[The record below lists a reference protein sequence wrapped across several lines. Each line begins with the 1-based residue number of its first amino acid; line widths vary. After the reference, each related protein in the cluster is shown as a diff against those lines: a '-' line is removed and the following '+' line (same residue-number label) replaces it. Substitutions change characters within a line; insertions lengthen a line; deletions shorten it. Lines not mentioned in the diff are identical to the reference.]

1 MALDDYL
8 YDYAYIENIVGPPK
22 TVYGELMGALY
33 FEASQLI
40 WLSACVMQKGDTLY
54 CSPDG
59 KELSFE
65 RNQAICVGLLVRMSK
80 FMLSV
85 HSLAA
90 GVGHNATIQ
99 ALNRCILE
107 SAVNLR
113 FLIAKKIDNDNE
125 AFDNFVASGL
135 QVVQEYSNE
144 MEQNMQDASGG
155 QGPDPRVI
163 KNASDMFQEMFEMSR
178 LEVSQV
184 KPGADKWR
192 ATSFRVKL
200 EQIFEKIKEGPDK
213 PPEDLNETQFL
224 NDSYRRLQSIP
235 SSAVH
240 GDWADLHRNH
250 LQFKE
255 NGFVPD
261 YSYVDDL
268 GFLLGVAGQWAL
280 AAASDYVDVY
290 FTHLDV
296 ESLRQRLGN
305 VLDRLMMVEKSHPF
319 SQFLP

>member
-22 TVYGELMGALY
+22 TVYRELMGALY

-135 QVVQEYSNE
+135 QVAQEYFNE
-144 MEQNMQDASGG
+144 MKQNVQDIGDS
-155 QGPDPRVI
+155 QGPDPRVVE
-163 KNASDMFQEMFEMSR
+163 NASNMFQEMFEMSC
-178 LEVSQV
+178 LEAGEI
-184 KPGADKWR
+184 KRRANDWR
-192 ATSFRVKL
+192 ATSFRGKL
-200 EQIFEKIKEGPDK
+200 EQIFKKIKEGPDK
-213 PPEDLNETQFL
+213 PLEDLDEKQFL

-255 NGFVPD
+255 NGFAPD
-261 YSYVDDL
+261 FSYISDL
-268 GFLLGVAGQWAL
+268 GLLLSFPGEWAL
-280 AAASDYVDVY
+280 AAAREYLDAY
-290 FTHLDV
+290 FTHPDV
-296 ESLRQRLGN
+296 ESLRQRLRN
-305 VLDRLMMVEKSHPF
+305 VLDRLMVVERSHPF
-319 SQFLP
+319 GQFLP